1 MPKKEDC
8 IAVFDS
14 GVGGISVLRS
24 LVAELPAEHFVY
36 FGDCANAPY
45 GTKTPETVRLLTL
58 AAADKLFARGAKAL
72 VVACNTAT
80 AAAIDTLR
88 QRYPQQIIVG
98 IEPAVK
104 VAFDH
109 FPRGRI
115 GVIAT
120 PVTLQEE
127 RFAHLAQNFSQMEIT
142 SIPLPG
148 LVELIEA
155 GKDEKALLAF
165 LQPTLGQH
173 ENVFDAVVLGC
184 THYPLIA
191 PVFQK
196 LFGKRAAL
204 LDGAKGTAQQTKR
217 RLEAA
222 GLLSDGPGQVEFVTS
237 SQDPGFAGR
246 CRKLL

>member
-24 LVAELPAEHFVY
+24 LIAQMPGEHFVY

-45 GTKTPETVRLLTL
+45 GTKTTQQVRQLTM

-88 QRYPQQIIVG
+88 ARYPEAIIVG

-115 GVIAT
+115 GVLAT
-120 PVTLQEE
+120 PVTLAEE
-127 RFAHLAQNFSQMEIT
+127 KFAHLAENFSQMEIT
-142 SIPLPG
+142 PIPLPG

-155 GKDEKALLAF
+155 GKSEEELLAF
-165 LQPTLGQH
+165 LQPVLGQYKDKL
-173 ENVFDAVVLGC
+173 DAVVLGC
-184 THYPLIA
+184 THYPLIEG
-191 PVFQK
+191 VFRK
-196 LFGKRAAL
+196 LFGANTAL

-217 RLEAA
+217 RLDAA
-222 GLLSDGPGQVEFVTS
+222 GLLSDGPGQVEFETS
-237 SQDPGFAGR
+237 SADPAFAGR
-246 CRKLL
+246 CRGLL